1 MLTHFQDRIKGWK
14 PCQKTQIS
22 LLAPYSS
29 YSTTVLHPSVDVVLD
44 ILSTPPLAER
54 WEDSALQH
62 DLGLPLKCS
71 PRPLLSPPS
80 PGKLGKCFKNSSQVS
95 RPAHPPRRWLLHF
108 WPNGQESSPGY
119 LGSGDQLEVDLCQH
133 GGLLEFDN
141 LLWLPWPQP
150 TTCEGSPAVGD
161 RLLWLSGLLQRMHLL
176 LLYPWNRVGKSWTY
190 FLQRVFQSN
199 SIQFK

>member
-1 MLTHFQDRIKGWK
+1 MHDKNSFDTKFSKNSNFQNVQSFSKCSSKCSGMVLKAENWK
-14 PCQKTQIS
+14 PCRKTQIS
-22 LLAPYSS
+22 SLGAYSS

-62 DLGLPLKCS
+62 DLRLPLKCS

-108 WPNGQESSPGY
+108 RPNRQESSPGY
-119 LGSGDQLEVDLCQH
+119 LGSGDQLEVDLC
-133 GGLLEFDN
+133 
-141 LLWLPWPQP
+141 
-150 TTCEGSPAVGD
+150 
-161 RLLWLSGLLQRMHLL
+161 
-176 LLYPWNRVGKSWTY
+176 
-190 FLQRVFQSN
+190 
-199 SIQFK
+199 